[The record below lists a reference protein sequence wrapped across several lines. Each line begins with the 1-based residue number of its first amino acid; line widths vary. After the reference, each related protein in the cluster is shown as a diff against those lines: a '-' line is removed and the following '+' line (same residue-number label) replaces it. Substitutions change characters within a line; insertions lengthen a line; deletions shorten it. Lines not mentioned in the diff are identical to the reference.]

1 MAEKEKKIQNCNF
14 ICYVNSISKMVHGK
28 RLMAVGNEKRFY
40 EFSFITATI
49 RFLARSVYIPEF
61 GRIKLHIKVGKK

>member
-1 MAEKEKKIQNCNF
+1 
-14 ICYVNSISKMVHGK
+14 MVHGK

-40 EFSFITATI
+40 EFSFIMATI

-61 GRIKLHIKVGKK
+61 GGIKVHIKVGKK